1 MTLIDIEYVM
11 IYKLFCKG
19 SHLYILAF
27 NMNNCIFR
35 KLKAY

>member
-1 MTLIDIEYVM
+1 MKFIYIEYVM
-11 IYKLFCKG
+11 IYKLFYKG

-27 NMNNCIFR
+27 SMNNCIFL